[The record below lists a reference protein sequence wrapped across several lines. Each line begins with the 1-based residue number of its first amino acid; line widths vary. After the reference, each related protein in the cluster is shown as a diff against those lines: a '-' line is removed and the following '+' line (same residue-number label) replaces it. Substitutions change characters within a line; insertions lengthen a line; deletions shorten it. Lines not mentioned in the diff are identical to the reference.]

1 MVERDP
7 SPSRRI
13 RPRVPREGRGSV
25 KGNVALADLRP
36 DPSPMT
42 NKREGHLVL
51 LAAVVLASALAA
63 ACDPAGRLAP
73 KNGDLPGGRIAP
85 ADLRCEY
92 RSDPLGIDT
101 TRPRLNWALESE
113 GRGDVQSAYRVLVAR
128 SPRALEAGRGDLW
141 DSGKVR
147 SSDSLGLVYAGR
159 ALRSGMRCYW
169 KVRVWDGRGR
179 PSAWSPTA
187 SWEMALLGDAPWKGR
202 WISDGKPVPAGEE
215 DFYRDDPAPLF
226 RKEFVAP
233 ERIVG
238 ARLYISGLG
247 YYEASV
253 NGRRVGDQALD
264 PGWTNYGKRVF
275 YSVYDVTGSVR
286 PGLNCIGVMLGNG
299 WWNPLP
305 LRMWG
310 NRNLRADMPIG
321 RPCLIAQLEIEGE
334 DGSVMTVATSPDWKV
349 RGGPV
354 LRNNV
359 YLGEVYDARRE
370 VPGWDSPGVDEEG
383 WSSAVPCPGPA
394 GSLRAQSQPPMRITA
409 RLRPVRVG
417 TPRPGVA
424 IFDFGRNFA
433 GWVRLRLRAPAGTRI
448 RIRFGELLDEHGELN
463 PLTSVCGQIKG
474 RRKDGRPI
482 GGPGAPDI
490 AEQADIYVARGG
502 GEEVYT
508 PRFTFHG
515 FRYAEVTGLPGPP
528 DLDDL
533 EGLRLNADVSES
545 GEFSC
550 SNDLFNRIQDMVRWT
565 FLSNIFSVQSD
576 CPHREKFGYGGDLVA
591 TADAYLAN
599 FDMAGFYA
607 KAAADWA
614 DAAREDGMLTD
625 TAPFVG
631 IQYCGL
637 AWAMAHPLLQNKL
650 VQHYGDRRLVEDQ
663 YETTRRWLDLVA
675 RTNPDGL
682 IREGLADHESLEPT
696 PVPAL
701 VTPLYHETALMASR
715 LAGLLGRRADEA
727 RYRDLAVFIAAAY
740 RSKVLGSATGRY
752 DAMTQAGLA
761 VALALDLVPE
771 TDRAEAFE
779 ALVAKTSAAG
789 GPVLGTGIFGTKY
802 LFEILSRHGRADLA
816 YDLVDRTSFPGWG
829 YMLDRGATTLW
840 EHWEFSDNTYSHN
853 HPMFG
858 SVSEWLFAWVA
869 GIQPDPDAFGF
880 DRIIL
885 RPQPVGDLT
894 WAKASQRTVRGKVRS
909 EWHIEGGRFILTVAI
924 PANTTAT
931 VYVPGPDP
939 AAVWEGG
946 GPAASAQGV
955 SFRGVEA
962 GACVFS
968 IGSGRYEFSTLLPSV
983 PLNGRGLPEAGSR

>member
-1 MVERDP
+1 MMRHDP
-7 SPSRRI
+7 CSPRRR
-13 RPRVPREGRGSV
+13 RPAG
-25 KGNVALADLRP
+25 
-36 DPSPMT
+36 
-42 NKREGHLVL
+42 
-51 LAAVVLASALAA
+51 VVLAGIVLALGWT
-63 ACDPAGRLAP
+63 ACGKAVRRPLEAGAP
-73 KNGDLPGGRIAP
+73 IAP

-92 RSDPLGIDT
+92 RSDPLGIDAP
-101 TRPRLNWALESE
+101 RPRLSWALTSE
-113 GRGDVQSAYRVLVAR
+113 GRAVIQGAYRILVAS
-128 SPRALEAGRGDLW
+128 SPRLLDADRGDLW
-141 DSGKVR
+141 DSGTVR
-147 SSDSLGLVYAGR
+147 SADSLGIVYDGE
-159 ALRSGMRCYW
+159 ALHSGQRCFW
-169 KVRVWDGRGR
+169 KVRVWDGQGR

-187 SWEMALLGDAPWKGR
+187 DWEVALLGERPWLGR
-202 WISDGKPVPAGEE
+202 WISDGKPVPAVDE

-233 ERIVG
+233 ERTVR

-247 YYEASV
+247 YYEASI
-253 NGRRVGDQALD
+253 NGRRVGDQVLD
-264 PGWTNYGKRVF
+264 PGWTNYDKRVF
-275 YSVYDVTGSVR
+275 YSVYDVTASIR
-286 PGLNCIGVMLGNG
+286 AGLNGIGVMLGNG

-310 NRNLRADMPIG
+310 SRNLRADLPVG
-321 RPCLIAQLEIEGE
+321 RPCLIAQLVIEGE
-334 DGSVMTVATSPDWKV
+334 DGEAVIIATGPDWQV

-370 VPGWDSPGVDEEG
+370 VPGWDSPGANDAG
-383 WSSAVPCPGPA
+383 WAPAALCPGPSGA
-394 GSLRAQSQPPMRITA
+394 LQAQPQPPIRVTA
-409 RLRPVRVG
+409 RLRPIRVSA
-417 TPRPGVA
+417 PRPGVA
-424 IFDFGRNFA
+424 LYDFGRNFA
-433 GWVRLRLRAPAGTRI
+433 GWARLRLRAPAGTRI
-448 RIRFGELLDEHGELN
+448 RIRFGELLHDNGDLN
-463 PLTSVCGQIKG
+463 PLTSVSGQIKG

-533 EGLRLNADVSES
+533 EGLRLNADVAES

-591 TADAYLAN
+591 TADAFLAN
-599 FDMAGFYA
+599 FDMAGFYG

-614 DAAREDGMLTD
+614 DAARADGMLTD

-637 AWAMAHPLLQNKL
+637 AWAMAHPLLQTKL
-650 VQHYGDRRLVEDQ
+650 VRHYGDRRLVEDQ

-675 RTNPDGL
+675 QSSPDGL

-701 VTPLYHETALMASR
+701 VTPFYHETALMASR

-727 RYRDLAVFIAAAY
+727 RYRDLAAFIAAAY
-740 RSKVLGSATGRY
+740 RSEVIGSAAGRY
-752 DAMTQAGLA
+752 EAMTQAGLA
-761 VALALDLVPE
+761 VALGLGLVPV
-771 TDRAEAFE
+771 DEAAAAFD
-779 ALVAKTSAAG
+779 ALVAKVSTAE
-789 GPVLGTGIFGTKY
+789 GPRLATGIFGTEY
-802 LFEILSRHGRADLA
+802 LLDVLSRHGRADLA
-816 YDLVDRTSFPGWG
+816 WALVDRKGFPGWG
-829 YMLDRGATTLW
+829 HMLERGATTLW
-840 EHWEFSDNTYSHN
+840 EHWEFSDDTYSHN

-869 GIQPDPDAFGF
+869 GIQPDPAAFGF
-880 DRIIL
+880 DRIVF

-894 WAKASQRTVRGKVRS
+894 WAKARVRTIRGEVRS
-909 EWHIEGGRFILTVAI
+909 EWRLEGRRFILDVTV
-924 PANTTAT
+924 PANASAT
-931 VYVPGPDP
+931 VHIPGTDP
-939 AAVWEGG
+939 AAVREGG
-946 GPAASAQGV
+946 RPAASAEGV
-955 SFRGVEA
+955 SFRGIEA
-962 GACVFS
+962 GSCLYGVA
-968 IGSGRYEFSTLLPSV
+968 SGRYEFSVDPLPRVLSAS
-983 PLNGRGLPEAGSR
+983 GLPAAGSR